1 MIADLFAGA
10 RYALRGFGLAN
21 QPGLRRYVAIPLA
34 INIVLF
40 AFGVWF
46 AFQQFGLLL
55 DWLAGFLPA
64 WLDWLTWLLWPLFG
78 LVILIVVFYTFTLLA
93 NLVGAPFNALLAAKI
108 EERMTGTVPEGGNS
122 LRALAGTIGH
132 SVASELRK
140 LLYLA
145 LWMIPLL
152 LLLVI
157 PGVNLFA
164 PLAWA
169 LFGAWMLAIEYA
181 DYPMGNHDYYFA
193 QEKALLAKH
202 RPLALGFGGV
212 LLVMTLVPVLNFLAM
227 PVGVAG
233 ATALWVERLAEA
245 E

>member
-1 MIADLFAGA
+1 
-10 RYALRGFGLAN
+10 
-21 QPGLRRYVAIPLA
+21 
-34 INIVLF
+34 
-40 AFGVWF
+40 
-46 AFQQFGLLL
+46 
-55 DWLAGFLPA
+55 
-64 WLDWLTWLLWPLFG
+64 
-78 LVILIVVFYTFTLLA
+78 
-93 NLVGAPFNALLAAKI
+93 
-108 EERMTGTVPEGGNS
+108 
-122 LRALAGTIGH
+122 
-132 SVASELRK
+132 
-140 LLYLA
+140 
-145 LWMIPLL
+145 MIPLL